1 MSYVICESCNNANMT
16 SNMTSLF
23 ACAKIFI
30 YFMHIYKQNASGQQ
44 IGFSPHVV
52 GPQWMLYSEEKQIHF
67 HVCTPFGYHFRIK
80 LHITLNFENNIT
92 IKYHLEYYQWPSKIS
107 LQFRLNSMKLENYFI
122 VKDEIRHGK
131 LFIACLKE
139 PYCDPLFDHKVVAV
153 ERLLS
158 PWHSHTILFQR
169 ITIPNKN
176 SCQVRWNWR
185 SLLTFVY
192 LSIPWIILRTSSDM
206 LLST

>member
-1 MSYVICESCNNANMT
+1 MRAATMQTWHQIWLHYLLAQKCLYILCIFRSKMPVANK
-16 SNMTSLF
+16 SDFLIIS
-23 ACAKIFI
+23 
-30 YFMHIYKQNASGQQ
+30 
-44 IGFSPHVV
+44 V
-52 GPQWMLYSEEKQIHF
+52 GHNKCCIQKKKQIHF
-67 HVCTPFGYHFRIK
+67 HVDTPFGYHFRSK
-80 LHITLNFENNIT
+80 GYITIDDFGNNIT
-92 IKYHLEYYQWPSKIS
+92 VTYHFKYYQWHSKIS
-107 LQFRLNSMKLENYFI
+107 LQFRLNSMTLENYFI

-153 ERLLS
+153 EHLLS

-192 LSIPWIILRTSSDM
+192 LSIPWIILIASSDI

>member
-1 MSYVICESCNNANMT
+1 MQTWCQIWLHYLLVQKCLCILCIFRSKMPVANK
-16 SNMTSLF
+16 SDFLIIS
-23 ACAKIFI
+23 
-30 YFMHIYKQNASGQQ
+30 
-44 IGFSPHVV
+44 V
-52 GPQWMLYSEEKQIHF
+52 GHNKCCIQKKKQIHF
-67 HVCTPFGYHFRIK
+67 HVGTPFGYHFWSK
-80 LHITLNFENNIT
+80 VNIT
-92 IKYHLEYYQWPSKIS
+92 INRYISFQILSRHSKIS
-107 LQFRLNSMKLENYFI
+107 LQFRLNSMKLGYYFI

>member
-1 MSYVICESCNNANMT
+1 M
-16 SNMTSLF
+16 
-23 ACAKIFI
+23 
-30 YFMHIYKQNASGQQ
+30 
-44 IGFSPHVV
+44 P
-52 GPQWMLYSEEKQIHF
+52 
-67 HVCTPFGYHFRIK
+67 
-80 LHITLNFENNIT
+80 

-185 SLLTFVY
+185 SLLLLYIWASLELF
-192 LSIPWIILRTSSDM
+192 LEHLQICCCLRKMLEMISLCIPKNYDITAFIFLGII
-206 LLST
+206 